1 MTSGTITPSARDL
14 TVDYPAMRLY
24 WPAKAPTLILPP
36 GADMWNLPATVRFR

>member
-24 WPAKAPTLILPP
+24 WPAKTPASILLS
-36 GADMWNLPATVRFR
+36 GADVGNLPAIVRFR